1 MTDGLWR
8 PWARTVRL
16 CRVGV
21 GPTKVLR
28 EKVLCSPDSS
38 THILY
43 NQAIV
48 GCLSMNAAPTMWIG
62 NVPLTGG
69 ISPYRS
75 CESCSSKET
84 ALRGRGGHHGLPEH
98 PVAAHGVAQDPLS
111 MAAAAGCREGRAPR
125 RSGGARRRRWSSRLE
140 RCTTCSRS
148 SRSRSSCTRGTSSA
162 SGATS
167 APATPPTTP
176 RMSPCPL

>member
-48 GCLSMNAAPTMWIG
+48 GCLSMNATPTMWID
-62 NVPLTGG
+62 NVQLAGG
-69 ISPYRS
+69 
-75 CESCSSKET
+75 SK
-84 ALRGRGGHHGLPEH
+84 AYNYNL
-98 PVAAHGVAQDPLS
+98 
-111 MAAAAGCREGRAPR
+111 
-125 RSGGARRRRWSSRLE
+125 
-140 RCTTCSRS
+140 
-148 SRSRSSCTRGTSSA
+148 SA
-162 SGATS
+162 SQR
-167 APATPPTTP
+167 PVDILNLKP
-176 RMSPCPL
+176 